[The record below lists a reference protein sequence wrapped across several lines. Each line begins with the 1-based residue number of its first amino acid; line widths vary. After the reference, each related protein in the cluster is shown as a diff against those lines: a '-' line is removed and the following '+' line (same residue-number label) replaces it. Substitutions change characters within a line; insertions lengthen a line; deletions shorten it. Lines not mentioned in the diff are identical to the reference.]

1 MILTLPLVSEVGKM
15 IGVVATGDKWGQ
27 YFTDFENPRMDF
39 VPRVYAKLLEDAG
52 LEKQILKD
60 KILFYEFG
68 SQRDIELFLKA
79 CMLHVKR
86 LSESKQ
92 DEFLSDIVTPSFQA
106 QSSENK
112 LVVSL
117 KMLVVGAIKPFY

>member
-1 MILTLPLVSEVGKM
+1 
-15 IGVVATGDKWGQ
+15 
-27 YFTDFENPRMDF
+27 MDF

-52 LEKQILKD
+52 FEKQILKD

-106 QSSENK
+106 Q
-112 LVVSL
+112 
-117 KMLVVGAIKPFY
+117 